1 MVISKG
7 GIFMGSFDKDRRIL
21 NISKNIDHADMM
33 EMIEILSER
42 YEELAVTRLGTSIL
56 GREIPMLCLGR
67 GRKKVFY
74 VGAHHGMEGM
84 TAALLLRFVNE
95 YFELCRAGSVV
106 DRVPVRALFEARSIY
121 VVPML
126 NPDGV
131 EYAVNG
137 VSEGNP
143 ILERVLAMNGG
154 SKDFSHWQANARG
167 VDLNH
172 NYNAGFEE
180 YKKVESE
187 LGILGGAPTRYS
199 GEHPESEPEVGYL
212 CNFLRFS
219 GNFDLAL
226 SLHTQGEEIYYT
238 SLGESMPITERVGN
252 YIAGLCEYRLS
263 KPAGPA
269 AFGGFTDWF
278 IREFG
283 KPSFTVECGKGT
295 NPLPFSDF
303 PMTYLRIRKMLFM
316 APMLV

>member
-1 MVISKG
+1 MDN
-7 GIFMGSFDKDRRIL
+7 FDRSRKIL
-21 NISKNIDHADMM
+21 NFSENIDHT
-33 EMIEILSER
+33 EMTEVLELLSER
-42 YEELAVTRLGTSIL
+42 YRELAITTLGTSIL
-56 GREIPMLCLGR
+56 GREIPMLQLGN
-67 GRKKVFY
+67 GRKKVVY

-95 YFELCRAGSVV
+95 YFELYRAGSVV
-106 DRVPVRALFEARSIY
+106 DKVPVKALFEARSIY

-131 EYAVNG
+131 EYAVRG
-137 VSEGNP
+137 LPADNP
-143 ILERVLAMNGG
+143 LRERVLSMNGG
-154 SKDFSHWQANARG
+154 SEDFSHWQANARG

-172 NYNAGFEE
+172 NYNAGFAA
-180 YKKVESE
+180 YKRVENE

-219 GNFDLAL
+219 GDFDLAL

-238 SLGESMPITERVGN
+238 SLGESLPIAERIGK

-263 KPAGPA
+263 KPEGPA
-269 AFGGFTDWF
+269 ALGGFTDWF
-278 IREFG
+278 QREFG
-283 KPSFTVECGKGT
+283 KPSFTVECGKGE

-316 APMLV
+316 APMLI